1 MKRILLCCAAGR
13 FASVDVNTLRPKVKT
28 YAHYV
33 NTSERRPVITSA
45 FLSRGCISAR
55 RHISGPA
62 DTDIT
67 PAKTAIAFA
76 ALPAGNNKMTLSE
89 NNVADVPQFVA

>member
-13 FASVDVNTLRPKVKT
+13 FASVDVNTRRPKVKT
-28 YAHYV
+28 YARHV

-45 FLSRGCISAR
+45 FFSRGCSLAQ

-67 PAKTAIAFA
+67 PIKTAIAFA

>member
-1 MKRILLCCAAGR
+1 MNRILLCCAAGR
-13 FASVDVNTLRPKVKT
+13 FASVGVNTLRPKVKT
-28 YAHYV
+28 YARHV

-45 FLSRGCISAR
+45 FFSCGCSFAR

-67 PAKTAIAFA
+67 PTKTAIAFA
-76 ALPAGNNKMTLSE
+76 ALPAGNNKMTHSE
-89 NNVADVPQFVA
+89 NNVAGVPQFVV